1 MTDCVCVRVAG
12 KRALLHEVRL
22 DNDGVIPNTICQ
34 GY

>member
-1 MTDCVCVRVAG
+1 MFVYVLVIAG

-22 DNDGVIPNTICQ
+22 DNDSVIPNTVCQ